1 MFRTIGHDKAV
12 NTLTRALADER
23 ESHAYLLTGPPQIG
37 KMTLAMDLARAL
49 NCAAD
54 EQENLFGESES
65 KPCNACNQC
74 SLIDKGLHTD
84 VLVVTFGE
92 DSRQR
97 AQTLIS
103 IDQVREV
110 QRNANL
116 RPSNGKHRIFIFERA
131 DYLSPGAATA
141 LLKTLEEPPNQVV
154 MILIA
159 ADLDRLLPT
168 ISSRC
173 QTFALR
179 PVRQSVIVDHLI
191 SKHGIEEEN
200 AEETA
205 RLSEG
210 RIGWAIGAASDPAV
224 LQAIDEKMNAVE
236 SISRSGLEARFQY
249 AESLAQAFGKNR
261 DDVRNELTLWRE
273 WWRDMMI
280 VKAGVPRGVKHL
292 ARLDA
297 LQAGAAKTGADELVE
312 AVNAVD
318 RTMRFLDRNANAR
331 LALDNMMLSIPR
343 LQ

>member
-12 NTLTRALADER
+12 NTLTRALADDR
-23 ESHAYLLTGPPQIG
+23 ASHAYLLTGLPQIG
-37 KMTLAMDLARAL
+37 KMTLALDIARAL

-54 EQENLFGESES
+54 EKENLFGESEP
-65 KPCNACNQC
+65 KPCNSCIQC

-97 AQTLIS
+97 TQTLIS
-103 IDQVREV
+103 IDQVRDV

-116 RPSNGKHRIFIFERA
+116 RPSNGSCRVFIFERA

-141 LLKTLEEPPNQVV
+141 LLKTLEEPPDQVV
-154 MILIA
+154 MILIV

-168 ISSRC
+168 LSSRC
-173 QTFALR
+173 QTFMLR

-191 SKHGIEEEN
+191 SKHGIEEET

-210 RIGWAIGAASDPAV
+210 RIGWAIDAVRNPAV
-224 LQAIDEKMNAVE
+224 LQAIDEKMSTLE
-236 SISRSGLEARFQY
+236 SISQAGLEVRFQY
-249 AESLAQAFGKNR
+249 AENMARTFTSNR
-261 DDVRNELTLWRE
+261 DAVRDELALWRE
-273 WWRDMMI
+273 WWRDMMV

-292 ARLDA
+292 SRLDA
-297 LQAGAAKTGADELVE
+297 LQAGAAKIGVEEIADAVHAVE
-312 AVNAVD
+312 
-318 RTMRFLDRNANAR
+318 RTMRYLDRNANAR
-331 LALDNMMLSIPR
+331 LALDNMMLTIPR
-343 LQ
+343 F